1 LDPEQGSPKS
11 KKTLVHGFHAAMGGF
26 AIQSHFL
33 DTQYPITSQ
42 GRLTLSTDGVCWLLQ
57 MAPEVFPDLS
67 EDEILDKSKASTLVK
82 ALTCLQAFW
91 FCLQCVARLTMH
103 TSISLLELNVFG
115 HCICTFVIYAIWWN
129 KPMDVSEPVLLRSE
143 DRPEFRSLIALL
155 CSYSSR
161 EVPLLPS
168 PLDEYLL
175 RGEEY
180 TGYRNARTPY
190 DNISL
195 SFQPSR
201 QTQSAHM
208 SYHHRPPE
216 DQSYSHQYSSPE
228 RCGLQVAHHY
238 GDMNAQFDDMDSSDL
253 GPRAADENVFLNSLH
268 SYRPQSSYQT
278 HDSEEHRYIGERG
291 PQVCDDEEQI
301 DEFAGLRIERLV
313 QLLNLDESDPQM

>member
-1 LDPEQGSPKS
+1 
-11 KKTLVHGFHAAMGGF
+11 MGGF

-42 GRLTLSTDGVCWLLQ
+42 GRLTLSREGVCWLLQ

-115 HCICTFVIYAIWWN
+115 HCICTFIIYAIWWN
-129 KPMDVSEPVLLRSE
+129 KPMDVSEPILLGSE
-143 DRPEFRSLIALL
+143 DNPEFRSLIALL

-161 EVPLLPS
+161 KVPLLPS
-168 PLDEYLL
+168 PIDEYFL
-175 RGEEY
+175 RGNVY
-180 TGYRNARTPY
+180 TGFPNARMRR
-190 DNISL
+190 DKKSMN
-195 SFQPSR
+195 FQHSR
-201 QTQSAHM
+201 QTQSADM
-208 SYHHRPPE
+208 SYHHQPPE
-216 DQSYSHQYSSPE
+216 DQSHSYQYNSPE
-228 RCGLQVAHHY
+228 RCGLQVAHHH
-238 GDMNAQFDDMDSSDL
+238 GDMSAQFDAMDSSDL
-253 GPRAADENVFLNSLH
+253 GSRPADENVFLSLLR
-268 SYRPQSSYQT
+268 SYRPRSSSQT
-278 HDSEEHRYIGERG
+278 QDSEDVDYIRERG

-313 QLLNLDESDPQM
+313 QLLDLDESDPQM